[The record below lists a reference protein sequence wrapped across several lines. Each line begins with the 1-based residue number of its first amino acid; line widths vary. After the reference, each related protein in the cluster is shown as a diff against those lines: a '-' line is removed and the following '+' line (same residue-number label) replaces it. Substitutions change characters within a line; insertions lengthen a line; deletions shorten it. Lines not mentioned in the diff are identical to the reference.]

1 MIETEFPWG
10 TVIHG
15 TESKTGETTVEITV
29 ESENSVSVE
38 TIAAPDARTD
48 FFDGDDPTDGN
59 RDAEME
65 TFQWG
70 AVTYESDPDAGV
82 TDVRVIVDAEDDID
96 LSVTTISGGAE
107 STSRSIVQTDDFGD
121 RFPGDES
128 TAVSR
133 STSSSTS
140 VSRSTN
146 VSRSSKLSQSSSV
159 SQSTNVSQSSTT
171 SSGDDWDDSTSIP
184 IDDTGDEDE

>member
-10 TVIHG
+10 TVTHE
-15 TESKTGETTVEITV
+15 TEAKTGETTVEITV
-29 ESENSVSVE
+29 ESEDDVSVA
-38 TIAAPDARTD
+38 TIAAPDATND
-48 FFDGDDPTDGN
+48 VLDGDDSSDGE
-59 RDAEME
+59 RDVETE

-70 AVTYESDPDAGV
+70 AVTHATDPDTGA
-82 TDVRVIVDAEDDID
+82 TDVEVIVDAEDDVD

-107 STSRSIVQTDDFGD
+107 STSTSIVQTDDFGD
-121 RFPGDES
+121 RFPGDAS

-133 STSSSTS
+133 STSSTS
-140 VSRSTN
+140 VTRSTN
-146 VSRSSKLSQSSSV
+146 VSRSSNVSQSSSV

-171 SSGDDWDDSTSIP
+171 SSGDDWDDPTSIP